1 MRGRALTIP
10 LAVLML
16 AACGAP
22 APEPPAEPSTV
33 EETVEEA
40 SAAQATEE
48 SASETAAACEAGSPE
63 TPLAEAIAAA
73 PLPEGAAVRM
83 VQEVEDLD
91 TGDLDIVV
99 HLCTPA
105 IDDDAYRV
113 AATDL
118 AIAARDA
125 GEGIDEMI
133 VYQYSPEGEQG
144 DTLSVDGFGDYTW
157 DRDAARAPESIWE
170 S

>member
-1 MRGRALTIP
+1 MRRLALP
-10 LAVLML
+10 LLVLSL

-22 APEPPAEPSTV
+22 EPTSEPEPTEASVEEVAAEAEP
-33 EETVEEA
+33 
-40 SAAQATEE
+40 TEE
-48 SASETAAACEAGSPE
+48 PTTAEAEAECEAGPAD
-63 TPLAEAIAAA
+63 TPLAQAITAA
-73 PLPEGAAVRM
+73 PLPDGAAVRM

-91 TGDLDIVV
+91 TGDLDIVI

-118 AIAARDA
+118 AIAARDT
-125 GEGIDEMI
+125 GEEIDEMI

-144 DTLSVDGFGDYTW
+144 DTLNVDGFGDYTW